1 MFRDYRIFLNKT
13 KDTLPSMEDMM
24 KFYVQTN
31 KKEFGNNLKLYG
43 CPSDLKNKSKEVV
56 T

>member
-31 KKEFGNNLKLYG
+31 KKELEKNLKLKG
-43 CPSDLKNKSKEVV
+43 CPKECVL
-56 T
+56 